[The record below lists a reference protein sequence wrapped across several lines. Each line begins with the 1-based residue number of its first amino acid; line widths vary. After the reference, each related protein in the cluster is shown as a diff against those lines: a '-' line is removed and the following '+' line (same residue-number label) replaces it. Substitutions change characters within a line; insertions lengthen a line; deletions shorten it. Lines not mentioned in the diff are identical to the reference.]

1 MGAAEHLPVNVNDAG
16 QVALR
21 IQDLAQR
28 GGSMP
33 QAVRQ
38 FLARVTDP
46 DQGQLT
52 FGEARDFASNIS
64 RLSANET
71 QRLTPVIA
79 REVATMRV
87 ALNQSLA
94 QTAGQAGKGAEY
106 AQAMT
111 ESTLKR
117 CASGMPWTA

>member
-1 MGAAEHLPVNVNDAG
+1 
-16 QVALR
+16 
-21 IQDLAQR
+21 
-28 GGSMP
+28 MP

-79 REVATMRV
+79 REVANMRV

-94 QTAGQAGKGAEY
+94 QTAGQAGKRRGI
-106 AQAMT
+106 
-111 ESTLKR
+111 R
-117 CASGMPWTA
+117 ASDDGVCQSDAPFGMPWTA